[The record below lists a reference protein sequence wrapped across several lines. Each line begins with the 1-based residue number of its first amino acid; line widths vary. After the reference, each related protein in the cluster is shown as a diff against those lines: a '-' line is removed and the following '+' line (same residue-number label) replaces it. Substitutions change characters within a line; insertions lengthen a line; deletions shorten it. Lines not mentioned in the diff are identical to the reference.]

1 MAEFANIEGVQ
12 KIPLVRRADDRG
24 YVTEIM
30 RADDKFYKKFG
41 QVYIATCYKGVVKA
55 WHMHKIQ
62 TDYFYVPFGTTKI
75 GLCDDRPNSKTKG
88 KYQVVILGERGEEA
102 LLIIPPLVWHGQMAI
117 SDFSGVINVP
127 TEPYNRETPD
137 EYRKG
142 VEELED
148 IWTVKNR

>member
-30 RADDKFYKKFG
+30 RADDKFYNKFG

-55 WHMHKIQ
+55 WHMHKVQ
-62 TDYFYVPFGTTKI
+62 TDYFYVPFGTSKI
-75 GLCDDRPNSKTKG
+75 GLYDDRPQSKTKG
-88 KYQVVILGERGEEA
+88 KYQMVILGEKGEEA
-102 LLIIPPLVWHGQMAI
+102 LLIIPPRVWHGQMAI

-127 TEPYNRETPD
+127 TEAYNRAKPD

-148 IWTVKNR
+148 IWTVINR